1 MTNVLEFTRIAQPE
15 ECLSFIK
22 EFFNDIVLT
31 DITPMDAETI
41 RQQFDDNQAPQWR
54 VVMADKLSLAVLV
67 DGDLFLTDVPDD
79 MASGLIA
86 FANSRNSLISTS
98 HMVNK
103 FINFPRINHM

>member
-1 MTNVLEFTRIAQPE
+1 MTNILKFTRIAQPE

-31 DITPMDAETI
+31 DIAPVDSETI

-54 VVMADKLSLAVLV
+54 VVMDEKLSLAFLV
-67 DGDLFLTDVPDD
+67 DGELFLTDVPDN
-79 MASGLIA
+79 MASGLIP
-86 FANSRNSLISTS
+86 FANSRNALISTS
-98 HMVNK
+98 DMVNK